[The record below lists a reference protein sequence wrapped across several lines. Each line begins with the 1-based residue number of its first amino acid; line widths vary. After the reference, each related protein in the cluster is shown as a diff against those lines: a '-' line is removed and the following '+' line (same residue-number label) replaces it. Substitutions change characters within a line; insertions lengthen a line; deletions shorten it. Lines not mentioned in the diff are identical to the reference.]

1 MYASKP
7 LQLRYTGIFVSD
19 VAATVSFYERAFGL
33 NLRYLHPSGGYAE
46 METGDTLLCFVGEEF
61 LDDTKLLGDRNLHAN
76 RRQAPASGA
85 QIAFVSHNLSADWN
99 RALQD
104 AGSQALGT
112 DCRLSERSQR
122 IHCRD
127 MHAVAACVR
136 RRSTRS

>member
-61 LDDTKLLGDRNLHAN
+61 LDDTKLLGYRNLHAN

-99 RALQD
+99 RALQ
-104 AGSQALGT
+104 AGAEVVCAPEAKPWGQIVGYLNDLNGFIVEICTPSPRA
-112 DCRLSERSQR
+112 
-122 IHCRD
+122 
-127 MHAVAACVR
+127 
-136 RRSTRS
+136 